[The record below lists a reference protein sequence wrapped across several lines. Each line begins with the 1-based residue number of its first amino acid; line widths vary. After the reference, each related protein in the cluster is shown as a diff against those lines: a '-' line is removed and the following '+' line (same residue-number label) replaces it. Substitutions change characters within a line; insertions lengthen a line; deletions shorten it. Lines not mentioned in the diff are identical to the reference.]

1 MRERIL
7 EKTEALMFRYG
18 MKSVTMDDIAR
29 EVGISKKTIYQ
40 HYEDKDAIVLAMV
53 SAHFEE
59 ERCVAVKQQVEA
71 KDPIQEVVW
80 ASEMMRQ
87 QLSEMN
93 PTALY
98 DMKKYYPKA
107 WDLLAEFKKSFLLN
121 LIRQNLLKGIE
132 MGLYHK
138 NVNVEVIARLRLEE
152 VEIGFDPNLFPPAQ
166 FSIVETQVAFLDHF
180 IRGVATNKG
189 LELYQQ
195 YLKVEN
201 KLPTY

>member
-59 ERCVAVKQQVEA
+59 ERCVAIKQQAEA

-132 MGLYHK
+132 MELYRK
-138 NVNVEVIARLRLEE
+138 DVSVEVIARLRLEE
-152 VEIGFDPNLFPPAQ
+152 VEIGFDSNLFPPAQ

-180 IRGVATNKG
+180 IRGVATDKG

-201 KLPTY
+201 KSPIY

>member
-1 MRERIL
+1 MKDRIL

>member
-59 ERCVAVKQQVEA
+59 ERCVAIKQQAEA

-107 WDLLAEFKKSFLLN
+107 WDLL
-121 LIRQNLLKGIE
+121 G
-132 MGLYHK
+132 G
-138 NVNVEVIARLRLEE
+138 V
-152 VEIGFDPNLFPPAQ
+152 
-166 FSIVETQVAFLDHF
+166 
-180 IRGVATNKG
+180 RG
-189 LELYQQ
+189 
-195 YLKVEN
+195 
-201 KLPTY
+201 

>member
-1 MRERIL
+1 MRNRIL

-59 ERCVAVKQQVEA
+59 ERCVAIKQQAEA

-132 MGLYHK
+132 MELYHK

-195 YLKVEN
+195 YLSN
-201 KLPTY
+201 

>member
-1 MRERIL
+1 MKDRIL

-59 ERCVAVKQQVEA
+59 ERCVAIKQQAEA
-71 KDPIQEVVW
+71 TDPIQEVVW

-132 MGLYHK
+132 MELYRK
-138 NVNVEVIARLRLEE
+138 DVNVEVIARLRLEE

-195 YLKVEN
+195 YLN
-201 KLPTY
+201 N